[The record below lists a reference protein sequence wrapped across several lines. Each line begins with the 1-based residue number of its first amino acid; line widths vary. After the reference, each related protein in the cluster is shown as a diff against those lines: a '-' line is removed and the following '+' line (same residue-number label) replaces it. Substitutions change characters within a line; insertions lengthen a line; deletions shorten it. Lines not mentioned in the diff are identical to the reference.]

1 MRTCTTVR
9 AQGERRRTVPKL
21 RPETCYY
28 KQSRCL
34 HRHQYAYIPQSGRAL
49 RARTDAAASARR
61 GRVRWLGVPS
71 RSLARGCTKAP
82 RARSGACPNAPAP
95 ALASS
100 ASRSAGGSASRRR
113 TSARSSSYPR
123 CSRRRGVWP
132 AAVGTTA
139 ALRERRLLLPGRAPG
154 PHRARRA
161 ARSHCA
167 VARARSSL
175 LPSSRERRS
184 GAGAARAGAG
194 DAVQH
199 WRACPSALQNTS
211 HPLLRACVCKQRA
224 ARYAGAPSPPRWMPV
239 TPPRKADTAWAVWAC
254 GRWSV
259 IVGYLVT
266 QARALSTLSA
276 AARGF
281 VRHRADRA
289 RPSAC
294 VAAGAT

>member
-1 MRTCTTVR
+1 MFASSSV
-9 AQGERRRTVPKL
+9 
-21 RPETCYY
+21 
-28 KQSRCL
+28 CL
-34 HRHQYAYIPQSGRAL
+34 PQSGRAL

-199 WRACPSALQNTS
+199 WRACPSW
-211 HPLLRACVCKQRA
+211 HCKTRPTLCCARVWQA
-224 ARYAGAPSPPRWMPV
+224 ARRSL
-239 TPPRKADTAWAVWAC
+239 C
-254 GRWSV
+254 GRA
-259 IVGYLVT
+259 LPPPLD
-266 QARALSTLSA
+266 ARYTSA
-276 AARGF
+276 QG
-281 VRHRADRA
+281 
-289 RPSAC
+289 
-294 VAAGAT
+294 